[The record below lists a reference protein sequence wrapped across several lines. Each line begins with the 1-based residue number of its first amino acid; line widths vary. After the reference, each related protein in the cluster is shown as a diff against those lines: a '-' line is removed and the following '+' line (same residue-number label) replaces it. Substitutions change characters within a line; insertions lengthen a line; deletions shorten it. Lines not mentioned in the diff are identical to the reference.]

1 MSIHPYFSTLF
12 KKETGQ
18 TYISY
23 ITRLKMDKAR
33 ELLAANC
40 KVYET
45 AHLLGYEDIR
55 HFRNTFKK
63 YHGVSPLRSQTSAG
77 RTRPLILLRESLS
90 LLLQKQEKIK
100 YTTKNPGICI
110 PDFYVYSC
118 CPYILGRLL
127 VPLGPFFSHFTSRT
141 VPVSLTRT
149 TGTYITRLFLF
160 SS

>member
-1 MSIHPYFSTLF
+1 MYGLKLKRIKSGLEVHEIIHIATMDELEEWFVTWLLYTLDNFDLTRSNTGFRIQEVLQFISNHVMDDLSLNTIASYFYVNPSYFSTLF

-63 YHGVSPLRSQTSAG
+63 YHGISPSEVK
-77 RTRPLILLRESLS
+77 P
-90 LLLQKQEKIK
+90 
-100 YTTKNPGICI
+100 P
-110 PDFYVYSC
+110 PD
-118 CPYILGRLL
+118 GH
-127 VPLGPFFSHFTSRT
+127 GH
-141 VPVSLTRT
+141 
-149 TGTYITRLFLF
+149 
-160 SS
+160 